1 VVPTTRRRHLI
12 TETEAVARA
21 LDDAARHWPED
32 SHSRP
37 KLLLHLLEEGHRA
50 VVQSDEEELTA
61 RREAV
66 ARSRGA
72 LTGAYGEGYLRQLR
86 EEWPA

>member
-1 VVPTTRRRHLI
+1 MVPTTRRRHLI

-21 LDDAARHWPED
+21 LDDAARRWPED

-50 VVQSDEEELTA
+50 VIQSDEAELTA

-86 EEWPA
+86 EEWPV

>member
-1 VVPTTRRRHLI
+1 MPTTRRRHLI

-21 LDDAARHWPED
+21 LDDAARRWPED

-50 VVQSDEEELTA
+50 VIQSDEEELTA

-66 ARSRGA
+66 ERSRGA
-72 LTGAYGEGYLRQLR
+72 LTGVYGVSYLRQLR